1 MIHIFI
7 LHMITHSIQSLPISG
22 KVKCE
27 RTIYSE
33 FLYNIAISFEIL
45 IIMGG
50 GNPFKRTEVNVPFR
64 NINMLNP
71 IPINIIVDLLGGL
84 HSANLMIVF
93 LLL

>member
-1 MIHIFI
+1 
-7 LHMITHSIQSLPISG
+7 
-22 KVKCE
+22 
-27 RTIYSE
+27 
-33 FLYNIAISFEIL
+33 
-45 IIMGG
+45 MGG
-50 GNPFKRTEVNVPFR
+50 GNPFKRTEVNVPIR